1 VPCLSNW
8 FGSVE
13 KQDKFLGIILICYLF
28 QVSAVLSCCSACT
41 CLLQINYDSIFMTL
55 FHVGLQ
61 PEWMAP
67 EVLRNEP
74 SNEKCDVYSFGV
86 ILWELAT
93 MRVPWSGLNPMQVVG
108 AVGFQNRR
116 LEIPR
121 EVDPHV
127 ARIISSCWENDP
139 SKRPSFSQLLSPLKQ
154 LQHLVVTESC
164 WHTVL
169 DTIRIEYLSPT
180 IGAKIFTFKLVEMY
194 QNLCSMDV
202 YGRRF
207 YMPPCENVTAL

>member
-1 VPCLSNW
+1 MFNFKPLLLFDGKTGICIDI
-8 FGSVE
+8 GSRFCWWCPMFY
-13 KQDKFLGIILICYLF
+13 KNIAFCSFSCSALHFSINIPIITSLRSI
-28 QVSAVLSCCSACT
+28 SCC
-41 CLLQINYDSIFMTL
+41 
-55 FHVGLQ
+55 LQ

-116 LEIPR
+116 LEIPKD
-121 EVDPHV
+121 VDPQV
-127 ARIISSCWENDP
+127 ASIISSCWDSDP

-164 WHTVL
+164 
-169 DTIRIEYLSPT
+169 
-180 IGAKIFTFKLVEMY
+180 
-194 QNLCSMDV
+194 
-202 YGRRF
+202 
-207 YMPPCENVTAL
+207 